1 MDFSKI
7 TDNKYVNYFSNVCK
21 ESIDEKIMYE
31 FLDKMQEVCERFD
44 TDEVMS
50 PIEIT
55 KEIKSRL
62 GLNGPSLY
70 DNIEQIAE
78 SDMIDSLSSLELY
91 ALLWMVSCRNHF
103 TYQEKV
109 YYRMAANKTI
119 GKLLRKL
126 SLQIASY
133 KMICPKK

>member
-31 FLDKMQEVCERFD
+31 FLDKMQEVCENFD

-62 GLNGPSLY
+62 GLNSSSLY
-70 DNIEQIAE
+70 DDIEQIAE
-78 SDMIDSLSSLELY
+78 SDMIESLSSLELY
-91 ALLWMVSCRNHF
+91 ALLWIVSCRNRF
-103 TYQEKV
+103 SYQENI

-119 GKLLRKL
+119 GKLLKKL
-126 SLQIASY
+126 SL
-133 KMICPKK
+133 K

>member
-31 FLDKMQEVCERFD
+31 FIDKMQEVCENFD

-50 PIEIT
+50 PIEIA

-62 GLNGPSLY
+62 GLNSPSLY
-70 DNIEQIAE
+70 DDIEQIAE
-78 SDMIDSLSSLELY
+78 SDMIESLSSLELY
-91 ALLWMVSCRNHF
+91 ALLWIVSCRNRF
-103 TYQEKV
+103 TYQENI

-119 GKLLRKL
+119 GKLLKKL
-126 SLQIASY
+126 SL
-133 KMICPKK
+133 K